1 MRSFILLSIF
11 IGLVSLSGV
20 AQKKN
25 GEWQFGYFA
34 PYLTHVGGTAAF
46 AFDLN
51 VLGGDSNVKSK
62 SEHFLQISSQLGYF
76 TQSKVSQNILLNPE
90 LVYRWKKS
98 GKRFFLSSSVGTGYL
113 LSFQRQDGVLNLGTG
128 EIDYRYD
135 ALNYFLPNINL
146 GLGLEPKKHLGF
158 YLKAT
163 YGRKISVHNANA
175 AFVGVSAGIILKF
188 TLKD

>member
-1 MRSFILLSIF
+1 M
-11 IGLVSLSGV
+11 
-20 AQKKN
+20 
-25 GEWQFGYFA
+25 
-34 PYLTHVGGTAAF
+34 
-46 AFDLN
+46 
-51 VLGGDSNVKSK
+51 
-62 SEHFLQISSQLGYF
+62 
-76 TQSKVSQNILLNPE
+76 
-90 LVYRWKKS
+90 
-98 GKRFFLSSSVGTGYL
+98 
-113 LSFQRQDGVLNLGTG
+113 LNLGTG